1 MIKLLTTAITTS
13 FVLVVAPTASVAK
26 HHHHHHDH
34 YVCAI
39 GYHYVGDGVC
49 RRNGDWYQG
58 RRHEYV
64 IMAWNT
70 DPNQV
75 DQSNCLMARQDSFLI
90 CQACER

>member
-1 MIKLLTTAITTS
+1 RYVLPMIKLLTTVITTS

-26 HHHHHHDH
+26 HHHHDH

-58 RRHEYV
+58 RRHEYDYGLEYRPQPSGSV
-64 IMAWNT
+64 ELFDGAVKIH
-70 DPNQV
+70 
-75 DQSNCLMARQDSFLI
+75 F
-90 CQACER
+90 